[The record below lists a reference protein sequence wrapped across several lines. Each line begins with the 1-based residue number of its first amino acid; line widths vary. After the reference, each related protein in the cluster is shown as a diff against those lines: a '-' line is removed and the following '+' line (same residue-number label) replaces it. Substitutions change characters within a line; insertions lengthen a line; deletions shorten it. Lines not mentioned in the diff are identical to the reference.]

1 MSDLTRLVLGAH
13 QFVTDA
19 TACDW
24 AEIDRARAI
33 LENAAP
39 ILTRQIEAVEALT
52 VELKIIAGQQLANWR
67 TTGNPAHLTRANAID
82 YTADRLW
89 ALLDTH

>member
-1 MSDLTRLVLGAH
+1 MSDLTRHVLDAH
-13 QFVTDA
+13 RTVTEA
-19 TACDW
+19 TVCDW
-24 AEIDRARAI
+24 TDVERARDT
-33 LENAAP
+33 LEDAAP
-39 ILTRQIEAVEALT
+39 TLARQIEAVEALT